1 MVLELKEYWEKMRK
15 LFDILNSVK
24 VSKDED
30 MNVVC
35 PVRFARWTSLVI
47 IQSSFGG
54 MLEIEAKMES
64 HKHIVDE
71 ALETINVECS
81 FRSLQTDGI

>member
-1 MVLELKEYWEKMRK
+1 M
-15 LFDILNSVK
+15 D
-24 VSKDED
+24 
-30 MNVVC
+30 
-35 PVRFARWTSLVI
+35 VI

-64 HKHIVDE
+64 NKHIVDE

-81 FRSLQTDGI
+81 FRSLRTDGWYLRRHMRSVKDILGGEKINWTIILMGVIHLGAGNC